1 MNSNAQKMYDE
12 ISQFIQSQYAP
23 LYSTDGVREDEKR
36 VILKMYDERTGW
48 RWTVYEGQVTHYS
61 NSTSATT
68 LFGRVQ
74 GFEDE
79 LGYFDLQ
86 EIVEGTMKGIFSY
99 LQVSF
104 DTSPV
109 S

>member
-1 MNSNAQKMYDE
+1 MIYDE
-12 ISQFIQSQYAP
+12 LSQYVERQGMT
-23 LYSTDGVREDEKR
+23 LGSTDGVPMDEKH
-36 VILKMYDERTGW
+36 IMFELYDERTGW

-86 EIVEGTMKGIFSY
+86 EIVEGTMAGNLSY
-99 LQVSF
+99 LQVNFCEKSVAI
-104 DTSPV
+104 S
-109 S
+109 